1 MHWKRSNSLRTS
13 RARNMVLHLHCT
25 VFSLFLSG
33 VAAFNPVPRT
43 SWKYE
48 EVHLIMFQAPGVFN
62 YSTMLLKEDSRV
74 LYVGAREAIFALNVS
89 NIAEKQ
95 QEVSWIVTDEKKN
108 DCVQKGKSRQT
119 ECLNYIRVLQKL
131 NDDTLFVC
139 GTYAFQPTCDYL
151 TLKEFKL
158 EGKNEDGKARCPFD
172 PAQSYTSVMVD
183 GELYSGT
190 TYNFL
195 GSEPII
201 YRNSQQA
208 SLSLRTEYAVPW
220 LNEPSF
226 VFADVIKESQNSPD
240 GDDDKIYFFFT
251 EVAVEY
257 DFIGKLMI
265 PRIARVC
272 KGDQGGQ
279 RTLQRKWTSFLK
291 ARLVCSLPESKF
303 IFNTIHDV
311 FTLKTPNWKETV
323 FYGVFTSQWNNVA
336 MSAVCAFNMS
346 TVEEV
351 FSRGKY
357 MHSAPVEQSPTKWV
371 RYNGPIPAPRPGA
384 CITHEARA
392 LNYSSSLHL
401 PDKTLQFV
409 KDRPLMDDPVTSVGN
424 GPKLVKKDVNY
435 TQIIVDRVRA
445 LDGNTYDVMF
455 IGTDKGA
462 LHKALSYDNE
472 MHIITEVQLFPNFE
486 PVQAL
491 EFFSNKD
498 ERQLYAGSNAG
509 VVQFPVAFCEKYTT
523 CLDCILARDPY
534 CAWDHHKASCV
545 NVLREDNNKRRLIQN
560 IDGNA
565 TVCPGRLQVR
575 THVQKENYIQHTLK
589 PGSAVDLK
597 CSVKSKLA
605 NVVWKFNS
613 EVLTFIGSK
622 YHVLPDSLLVFN
634 VSEEESGLYE
644 CLAEEQVKDNRFS
657 QVVAGYVL
665 NIESVLHPM
674 TTAPTVP
681 TTQTEASPSLPF
693 TPIDTFSLPPVR
705 TGFLPSPPVT
715 QPEVWSSAESAV
727 VMWLPPLLSDQAQ
740 SVSSH
745 GTFHLFCQA
754 TGSGTFHIVWGKNG
768 EQTDLYATE
777 QSHPLTGGR
786 VHTISWIKDSIT
798 ADTEY
803 QCSVSTRGK
812 HVFSKVIIT
821 VQQKEVTVEDSWSE
835 EFMNWRSAISD
846 HEKLMKTWKKSLER
860 CEK

>member
-1 MHWKRSNSLRTS
+1 
-13 RARNMVLHLHCT
+13 
-25 VFSLFLSG
+25 
-33 VAAFNPVPRT
+33 
-43 SWKYE
+43 

-220 LNEPSF
+220 LNALEPSF

-565 TVCPGRLQVR
+565 TVCP
-575 THVQKENYIQHTLK
+575 
-589 PGSAVDLK
+589 
-597 CSVKSKLA
+597 
-605 NVVWKFNS
+605 
-613 EVLTFIGSK
+613 
-622 YHVLPDSLLVFN
+622 
-634 VSEEESGLYE
+634 
-644 CLAEEQVKDNRFS
+644 
-657 QVVAGYVL
+657 
-665 NIESVLHPM
+665 
-674 TTAPTVP
+674 
-681 TTQTEASPSLPF
+681 ASPSLPF

-846 HEKLMKTWKKSLER
+846 HEKLMKTWKNDWQLCSKPAF
-860 CEK
+860 